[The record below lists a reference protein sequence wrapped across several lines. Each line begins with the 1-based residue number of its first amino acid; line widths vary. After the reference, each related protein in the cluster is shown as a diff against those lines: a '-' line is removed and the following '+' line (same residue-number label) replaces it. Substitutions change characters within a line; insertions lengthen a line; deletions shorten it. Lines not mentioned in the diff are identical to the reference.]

1 MSAAAAR
8 IGSIDELIALYG
20 EPSERAMRKQLTTL
34 EQHSRRFIE
43 LTPFVVVATSGASGM
58 PDASPRGGAP
68 DFIKPWDER
77 TLLIPDS
84 PGNNRLDS
92 MRNIVETGK
101 IGLIFMIP
109 GVDETLRING
119 AAYLSRDP
127 AHLAA
132 LPDDKRPPK
141 LAIVVSTDEV
151 YLHCPKAF
159 MRSRLWEASAQV
171 PRSALPT
178 LGEMIRD
185 QSGMEGPVETQE
197 QMIARYKA
205 NL

>member
-1 MSAAAAR
+1 MSVHR
-8 IGSIDELIALYG
+8 IASIEELTRLYG
-20 EPSERAMRKQLTTL
+20 EPSPRAMRKQLTSL
-34 EQHSRRFIE
+34 EKHSRRFIE
-43 LTPFVVVATSGASGM
+43 LTPFVVVATTGAGGM

-68 DFIKPWDER
+68 GFIKPWDER

-132 LPDDKRPPK
+132 LPDDKRAPK
-141 LAIVVSTDEV
+141 LAIVVITDEV

-159 MRSRLWEASAQV
+159 MRSRLWDPAAQV
-171 PRSALPT
+171 KRSVLPS

-185 QSGMEGPVETQE
+185 QSGMDGPVETQE
-197 QMIARYKA
+197 QMIQRYQA
-205 NL
+205 SL

>member
-1 MSAAAAR
+1 MTPHR
-8 IGSIDELIALYG
+8 IDSLDELLGLYG
-20 EPSERAMRKQLTTL
+20 KPSERAMRKQLAAL
-34 EQHSRRFIE
+34 EQHTRRFIE
-43 LTPFVVVATSGASGM
+43 LTPFVVVATASAGGM

-68 DFIKPWDER
+68 GFIKPWDDR

-92 MRNIVETGK
+92 MRNIVETGR

-119 AAYLSRDP
+119 AAHLSRDP

-132 LPDDKRPPK
+132 LPDDKRAPK

-159 MRSRLWEASAQV
+159 MRSRLWSAEAKV
-171 PRSALPT
+171 PRAALPT

-185 QSGMEGPVETQE
+185 QSGMPGPAETQE
-197 QMIARYKA
+197 QMLARYQA
-205 NL
+205 DL

>member
-1 MSAAAAR
+1 MSAAHR
-8 IGSIDELIALYG
+8 VGTLDELLQLYG
-20 EPSERAMRKQLTTL
+20 EPSPRALKKQLASI
-34 EQHSRRFIE
+34 EQHTRRFIE

-68 DFIKPWDER
+68 GFIKPWDER
-77 TLLIPDS
+77 TLLIPDA

-119 AAYLSRDP
+119 AAWLSRDP

-132 LPDDKRPPK
+132 LPDPKRAPK
-141 LAIVVSTDEV
+141 LAIVVRTEEI
-151 YLHCPKAF
+151 YLHCRKAF
-159 MRSRLWEASAQV
+159 MRSRLWDPAAQV
-171 PRSALPT
+171 ERSVLPT

-197 QMIARYKA
+197 DMIARYKA
-205 NL
+205 SL

>member
-1 MSAAAAR
+1 MSGLR
-8 IGSIDELIALYG
+8 IDSLEELTGLYG
-20 EPSERAMRKQLTTL
+20 EPSVRAMRKQLTSL
-34 EQHSRRFIE
+34 EKHTRRFIE
-43 LTPFVVVATSGASGM
+43 LTPFVVVATTGAHSM

-68 DFIKPWDER
+68 GFIKPWDER

-101 IGLIFMIP
+101 VGLIFMIP

-132 LPDDKRPPK
+132 LPDDKRAPK

-159 MRSRLWEASAQV
+159 MRSRLWEPAAQV
-171 PRSALPT
+171 KRSVLPS

-185 QSGMEGPVETQE
+185 QSGMEGPVESQDD
-197 QMIARYKA
+197 MIARYKA

>member
-1 MSAAAAR
+1 MR
-8 IGSIDELIALYG
+8 IDSLDELAGLYG
-20 EPSERAMRKQLTTL
+20 EPSPRAMRKQLSTL
-34 EQHSRRFIE
+34 EKHSLRFIE

-68 DFIKPWDER
+68 GFIKPWDER
-77 TLLIPDS
+77 SLLIPDS

-101 IGLIFMIP
+101 VGLIFMIP

-132 LPDDKRPPK
+132 LRDDKRAAK
-141 LAIVVSTDEV
+141 LAIVVSTDEI

-159 MRSRLWEASAQV
+159 MRSRLWDAAAQV
-171 PRSALPT
+171 KRSVLPT

-197 QMIARYKA
+197 QMIERYKA
-205 NL
+205 AL

>member
-1 MSAAAAR
+1 VHR
-8 IGSIDELIALYG
+8 IATLDELTSLYG
-20 EPSERAMRKQLTTL
+20 VPSERAMRKQLSSL
-34 EQHSRRFIE
+34 EPHSRRFIE

-68 DFIKPWDER
+68 GFVKPWDER

-101 IGLIFMIP
+101 VGLIFMIP

-119 AAYLSRDP
+119 AAHLSRDP

-132 LPDDKRPPK
+132 LPHDKRAPK
-141 LAIVVSTDEV
+141 LAIVVSTDEI

-159 MRSRLWEASAQV
+159 MRSRLWETDARI
-171 PRSALPT
+171 PRSTLPT
-178 LGEMIRD
+178 LGEMIRS
-185 QSGMEGPVETQE
+185 QTGMEGPVETQQ
-197 QMIARYKA
+197 QMIERYKA
-205 NL
+205 DL

>member
-1 MSAAAAR
+1 MNVR
-8 IGSIDELIALYG
+8 IDSLDELASLYG
-20 EPSERAMRKQLTTL
+20 EPSPRAMRKQLSAL
-34 EQHSRRFIE
+34 EKHSLRFIE

-68 DFIKPWDER
+68 GFIKAWDER

-101 IGLIFMIP
+101 VGLIFMIP

-119 AAYLSRDP
+119 AAHLSRDP

-132 LPDDKRPPK
+132 LPGDKRAPK
-141 LAIVVSTDEV
+141 LAIVVSTDEI

-159 MRSRLWEASAQV
+159 MRSRLWDPASQV
-171 PRSALPT
+171 KRSALPT

-197 QMIARYKA
+197 EMIARYKA
-205 NL
+205 AL

>member
-1 MSAAAAR
+1 MSGTASR
-8 IGSIDELIALYG
+8 IGSIDELLGLYG
-20 EPSERAMRKQLTTL
+20 EPSPRAMRKQLSSL
-34 EQHSRRFIE
+34 EKHTRRFIE
-43 LTPFVVVATSGASGM
+43 LTPFVVVATSGAHGM

-68 DFIKPWDER
+68 GFIKPWDER

-84 PGNNRLDS
+84 PGNNRLDT

-119 AAYLSRDP
+119 AAWLSRDP

-141 LAIVVSTDEV
+141 LAIVVSTEEV

-159 MRSRLWEASAQV
+159 MRSRLWEADAQI
-171 PRSALPT
+171 PRSTLPS

-185 QSGMEGPVETQE
+185 QSGMEGPVESQE
-197 QMIARYKA
+197 DMIARYKA
-205 NL
+205 TL

>member
-1 MSAAAAR
+1 MNVR
-8 IGSIDELIALYG
+8 IDSLDELAGLYG
-20 EPSERAMRKQLTTL
+20 EPSPRAMRKQLAAL
-34 EQHSRRFIE
+34 EKHSLRFIE

-68 DFIKPWDER
+68 GFIKPWDER

-101 IGLIFMIP
+101 VGLIFMIP

-119 AAYLSRDP
+119 EAYLSRDP

-132 LPDDKRPPK
+132 LPDDKRAPK
-141 LAIVVSTDEV
+141 LAIVVSTDEI

-159 MRSRLWEASAQV
+159 LRSRLWDPAAQV
-171 PRSALPT
+171 KRSVLPT

-197 QMIARYKA
+197 QMMERYKA
-205 NL
+205 AL

>member
-1 MSAAAAR
+1 MSGER
-8 IGSIDELIALYG
+8 IGSLQELLALYG
-20 EPSERAMRKQLTTL
+20 EPSPRAMRKQLSSL
-34 EQHSRRFIE
+34 EAHSRRFIE
-43 LTPFVVVATSGASGM
+43 LTPFVVVATSGAGGM

-68 DFIKPWDER
+68 GFIKPWDER

-101 IGLIFMIP
+101 VGLIFMIP

-132 LPDDKRPPK
+132 LPDDKRAPK
-141 LAIVVSTDEV
+141 LAIVVSTDEI

-159 MRSRLWEASAQV
+159 MRSRLWDPAVQV
-171 PRSALPT
+171 KRSVLPS

-197 QMIARYKA
+197 QMIERYQA
-205 NL
+205 AL

>member
-1 MSAAAAR
+1 MNVR
-8 IGSIDELIALYG
+8 IDSLDELAALYG
-20 EPSERAMRKQLTTL
+20 EPSPRAMRKQLSTL
-34 EQHSRRFIE
+34 ETHSLRFIE

-68 DFIKPWDER
+68 GFIKPWDER

-101 IGLIFMIP
+101 AGLLFMIP

-132 LPDDKRPPK
+132 LRDDKRAPK
-141 LAIVVSTDEV
+141 LAIVVSTDEI

-159 MRSRLWEASAQV
+159 MRSRLWDAAAQV
-171 PRSALPT
+171 KRSVLPT
-178 LGEMIRD
+178 LGEMVRD
-185 QSGMEGPVETQE
+185 QSGMDGPVETQE
-197 QMIARYKA
+197 QMIERYKA
-205 NL
+205 AL

>member
-1 MSAAAAR
+1 MSAAYR
-8 IGSIDELIALYG
+8 VGSIDELLGLYG
-20 EPSERAMRKQLTTL
+20 EPSVRAMRKQLTSL
-34 EQHSRRFIE
+34 EKHTRRFIE
-43 LTPFVVVATSGASGM
+43 LTPFVVVATSGANGM

-68 DFIKPWDER
+68 GFIKPWDER

-141 LAIVVSTDEV
+141 LAVVVSTDEV

-159 MRSRLWEASAQV
+159 MRSKLWDAGAQI
-171 PRSALPT
+171 PRSTLPT

-185 QSGMEGPVETQE
+185 QSGMDGPVETQE
-197 QMIARYKA
+197 QMLERYRA
-205 NL
+205 AL